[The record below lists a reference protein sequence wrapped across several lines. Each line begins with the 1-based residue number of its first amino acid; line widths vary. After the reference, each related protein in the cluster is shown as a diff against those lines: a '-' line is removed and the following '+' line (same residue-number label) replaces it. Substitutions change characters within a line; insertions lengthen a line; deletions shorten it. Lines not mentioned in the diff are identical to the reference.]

1 MTAVELLSYQ
11 WDRCYD
17 GQEDWYPPLADA
29 LKDVTA
35 EQAHWRPAGEKVN
48 TIWENV
54 NHLVYYK
61 ERFLKR
67 LNGEESSYPPGVTN
81 DDTFAV
87 PSTAPSDWT
96 ETLARLR
103 SVHYG
108 IRDHIAAMDE
118 KDFDRLV
125 PTNSVGM
132 WLSGLIMHDAYH
144 TGQIIMLR
152 KLQGSWPSHRS
163 FE

>member
-1 MTAVELLSYQ
+1 MNNVELLQYQ

-35 EQAHWRPAGEKVN
+35 EQANWRPEGDRVN

-54 NHLVYYK
+54 NHLIFYK

-67 LNGEESSYPPGVTN
+67 LKDEESEYPPGVRN
-81 DDTFAV
+81 DDTFTV
-87 PSTAPSDWT
+87 TGKEQSDWT
-96 ETLARLR
+96 ETLARLK
-103 SVHYG
+103 SVHHG
-108 IRDHIAAMDE
+108 IKQQISEMRED
-118 KDFDRLV
+118 DFERLV
-125 PTNSVGM
+125 PKTSVGK
-132 WLSGLIMHDAYH
+132 WLSGLIMHDGYH

>member
-1 MTAVELLSYQ
+1 MNNVELLLHQ

-17 GQEDWYPPLADA
+17 GQEDWYPPLANA
-29 LKDVTA
+29 LQDVTA
-35 EQAHWRPAGEKVN
+35 EQANWRPAGERVN

-54 NHLVYYK
+54 NHLIFYK

-67 LNGEESSYPPGVTN
+67 LNNEETDYPKGVTN

-87 PSTAPSDWT
+87 TSTEESDWT
-96 ETLARLR
+96 ATLSRLK
-103 SVHYG
+103 SVHHS
-108 IRDHIAAMDE
+108 IREHIAAMKE
-118 KDFDRLV
+118 EDFDRLV
-125 PTNSVGM
+125 PKTSVGL

-144 TGQIIMLR
+144 TGQIIMLS

-163 FE
+163 FN